1 MDAVGAQNCLQV
13 ELNCV
18 IRGHELASSFSRS
31 LLASVVLGDLGPSTV
46 FHVPIY
52 AEVLSPALAWT
63 LSGLGL
69 VPQSTLLAWIKAFL
83 KLKEVGPVFCWPI
96 IILDP
101 FSWETLMMP
110 CGDPACFN

>member
-52 AEVLSPALAWT
+52 AEVLCHLPW
-63 LSGLGL
+63 LGL
-69 VPQSTLLAWIKAFL
+69 SVGWGWSPRVPFLLGSK
-83 KLKEVGPVFCWPI
+83 
-96 IILDP
+96 P
-101 FSWETLMMP
+101 F
-110 CGDPACFN
+110 